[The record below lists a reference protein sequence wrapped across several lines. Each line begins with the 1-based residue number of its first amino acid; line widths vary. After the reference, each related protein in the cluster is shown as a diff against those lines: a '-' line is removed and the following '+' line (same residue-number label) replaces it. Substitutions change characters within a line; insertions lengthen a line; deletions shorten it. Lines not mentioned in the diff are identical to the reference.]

1 MLKRTSHIPLKYFCF
16 LSVILLIT
24 AAFVMTAG
32 VTFAQA
38 KKAVEQ
44 KALAALL
51 DINSASQKELE
62 ELKGV
67 GSATAK
73 KIIDGRPYKS
83 VNDLSKA
90 GLSAKAIES
99 VKPFVTV
106 GKAPAAA
113 AAKDVTKPV
122 KEAQKEVKSAA
133 TAAAKDVAK
142 PAKEAQKEAKSA
154 AKSVSAAVQGAKVN
168 INTADKAALD
178 ALPGIGPV
186 KAQAIID
193 GRPYKTIDDV
203 MKVSGI
209 KEKAFEKIK
218 DMITVR

>member
-1 MLKRTSHIPLKYFCF
+1 MLKRKIRNQSKCFCF
-16 LSVILLIT
+16 LSFLLLI
-24 AAFVMTAG
+24 AATFVLTLG
-32 VTFAQA
+32 VAFAQT

-44 KALAALL
+44 KASAGLV
-51 DINSASQKELE
+51 DINSAGQKDLE
-62 ELKGV
+62 GLKGV
-67 GSATAK
+67 GPATAK

-99 VKPFVTV
+99 LKPFVTV
-106 GKAPAAA
+106 GKAPVAVATPPAPAATTV
-113 AAKDVTKPV
+113 KDATKPV
-122 KEAQKEVKSAA
+122 KEVKKEVK
-133 TAAAKDVAK
+133 
-142 PAKEAQKEAKSA
+142 PA
-154 AKSVSAAVQGAKVN
+154 AKSTSAAVPGVKVN

-178 ALPGIGPV
+178 ALPEIGPV

-193 GRPYKTIDDV
+193 GRPYKTIEDV

-209 KEKAFEKIK
+209 KEKTFEKIK

>member
-1 MLKRTSHIPLKYFCF
+1 MLKRTGHIPWKYFCF
-16 LSVILLIT
+16 WSFLLLIT

-44 KALAALL
+44 KVPAALV

-67 GSATAK
+67 GPATAK

-113 AAKDVTKPV
+113 AAKDMTKPV
-122 KEAQKEVKSAA
+122 
-133 TAAAKDVAK
+133 
-142 PAKEAQKEAKSA
+142 KEAQKEAKSA
-154 AKSVSAAVQGAKVN
+154 AKSASAAVQGAKVN

-193 GRPYKTIDDV
+193 GRPYKTIEDV

>member
-1 MLKRTSHIPLKYFCF
+1 MLKKTNRIPVKYFCF
-16 LSVILLIT
+16 VSLIFLIT
-24 AAFVMTAG
+24 AALVMTAG
-32 VTFAQA
+32 VTSAQT

-44 KALAALL
+44 KALAALV
-51 DINSASQKELE
+51 DINNAGQKELE

-67 GSATAK
+67 GPATAK

-113 AAKDVTKPV
+113 AKDVAKPV

-142 PAKEAQKEAKSA
+142 PVKEAQKEVKSA
-154 AKSVSAAVQGAKVN
+154 AKSASAAVQGAKVN

-193 GRPYKTIDDV
+193 GRPYKTIEDV